1 MSPQVVRDSKG
12 TLFEG
17 GVWVPCIVSGPAAAA
32 PLGRTNDSLIHA
44 VDIFETILDL
54 AGVDP
59 VTAVPEGTQI
69 DSLSF
74 APYLASPDF
83 PNCHT
88 YSFTARFTS
97 TGLSQD
103 GMTVRNSGYKLIRF
117 DSGDEMLFNLSRDPT
132 ESTDLLARGTLR
144 ARAQSNYESLTAL
157 LDDLVGGVDGE

>member
-17 GVWVPCIVSGPAAAA
+17 GVWVPCIVSGPATAA

-44 VDIFETILDL
+44 VDIFETILDFV
-54 AGVDP
+54 GVDP

-74 APYLASPDF
+74 APYLVSPDF
-83 PNCHT
+83 PSCHT

-97 TGLSQD
+97 PSSSGD
-103 GMTVRNSGYKLIRF
+103 GMTIRNRRYKLIRF
-117 DSGDEMLFNLSRDPT
+117 DSGDEMLFDLSRDPV
-132 ESTDLLARGTLR
+132 ESTDLLAKRTLK
-144 ARAQSNYESLTAL
+144 ARAQSNYEALTAL

>member
-44 VDIFETILDL
+44 VDIFETVLDL

-83 PNCHT
+83 PSCHT
-88 YSFTARFTS
+88 YSFAARFTS
-97 TGLSQD
+97 AGSSQD

-117 DSGDEMLFNLSRDPT
+117 DSGNEMLFNLSRDPA
-132 ESTDLLARGTLR
+132 ESTDLLAKRTLR
-144 ARAQSNYESLTAL
+144 GRAQSNYEALTAL
-157 LDDLVGGVDGE
+157 LDDLVSGVDGE